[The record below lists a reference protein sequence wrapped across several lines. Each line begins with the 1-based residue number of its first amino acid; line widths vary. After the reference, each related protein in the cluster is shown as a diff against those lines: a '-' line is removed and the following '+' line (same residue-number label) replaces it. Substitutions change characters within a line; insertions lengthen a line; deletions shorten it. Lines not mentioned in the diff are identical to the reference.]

1 MNSSRSVNPRPSFAP
16 RALSL
21 AIALLL
27 GAPAFAA
34 NSGEAPKNFGLDV
47 KITGESEN
55 DRDLGTAPGGTLN
68 DIGIDLRPWAFGQW
82 GDWSAYFMGQAV
94 AATDTIET
102 DTLQS
107 DTDDGNNSRNDG
119 REPDKSYLAAREFW
133 VDYAGLTAYPG
144 EHLRFGRQ
152 RLREDS
158 GQWQDTNIEALNWSF
173 ETTLL
178 NAHAG
183 VAQRFSEYRTDLDEL
198 APEDKDR
205 THVFGDIS
213 TQWAPHHR
221 IGVRIHHAD
230 DSGHLRRP
238 GEEVDNLDKTYTP
251 LRRSLPRRTEQ
262 PPGSHPVRLLATA
275 RGLRREP
282 GLPQV
287 LARRRRLRHRH
298 QRHQRRPATGREGH
312 RPGTRPG
319 GDQVLQARPAA
330 GLDEPV
336 RRRALGADPLPRR
349 PVQAGRRLR
358 AGHRLDHAPRL
369 RRLHLALLSPARK
382 PDMPDISLSIPR
394 RRLPRLRPLAAAVLG
409 AVLLHGQAWAAQPVE
424 KPQPVPAQA
433 GNEPGL
439 TQGLKETGNYTVTTA
454 PAEPLHLDPPKLP
467 DLSGYTAAAVE
478 AKIVRKP
485 GGRASVQRMVQ
496 QQPLKEF
503 TGGSNRLAEWV
514 KRQRQMPQAIFIEGG
529 YVNLAQLAGKLPAS
543 ALEQVEPGVFVARLP
558 IVVSQGATLDID
570 KQVKELRL
578 SQERGAFLVN
588 DGMLFVRDSKVTG
601 WSESKKEPA
610 WFKTPNEFRPFLIS
624 WGGAEVYLSNSTFT
638 SFGYNASKAYGI
650 SISQYSPGMDKQM
663 KRPRPKGWV
672 IDSTIVDSWYGFYC
686 YEADDLVVKGNTYR
700 DNIVYGIDPH
710 DRSHRLIIA
719 DNTVHGTRKKH
730 GIIVSREV
738 NDSFIFNNRS
748 YENKLS
754 GIVLD
759 RNSEGNLVAYNEVYR
774 NHSDGI
780 TLYESGDNLLWGN
793 QVLAN
798 RRHGIRVRNS
808 VNIRLYENLAAGN
821 QLIGVYGHIKDLTN
835 TDRNIALDPFDTKV
849 SLIVVGGKLA
859 GNGSGPLSV
868 DSPLSLELYR
878 VAMLAPTKSSGIS
891 LPGVLGEK
899 QDQILDL
906 LVRQDK
912 AVLIDPVESQ
922 AELQD

>member
-1 MNSSRSVNPRPSFAP
+1 
-16 RALSL
+16 
-21 AIALLL
+21 
-27 GAPAFAA
+27 
-34 NSGEAPKNFGLDV
+34 
-47 KITGESEN
+47 
-55 DRDLGTAPGGTLN
+55 
-68 DIGIDLRPWAFGQW
+68 
-82 GDWSAYFMGQAV
+82 
-94 AATDTIET
+94 
-102 DTLQS
+102 
-107 DTDDGNNSRNDG
+107 
-119 REPDKSYLAAREFW
+119 
-133 VDYAGLTAYPG
+133 
-144 EHLRFGRQ
+144 
-152 RLREDS
+152 
-158 GQWQDTNIEALNWSF
+158 
-173 ETTLL
+173 
-178 NAHAG
+178 
-183 VAQRFSEYRTDLDEL
+183 
-198 APEDKDR
+198 
-205 THVFGDIS
+205 
-213 TQWAPHHR
+213 
-221 IGVRIHHAD
+221 
-230 DSGHLRRP
+230 
-238 GEEVDNLDKTYTP
+238 
-251 LRRSLPRRTEQ
+251 
-262 PPGSHPVRLLATA
+262 
-275 RGLRREP
+275 
-282 GLPQV
+282 
-287 LARRRRLRHRH
+287 
-298 QRHQRRPATGREGH
+298 
-312 RPGTRPG
+312 
-319 GDQVLQARPAA
+319 
-330 GLDEPV
+330 
-336 RRRALGADPLPRR
+336 
-349 PVQAGRRLR
+349 
-358 AGHRLDHAPRL
+358 
-369 RRLHLALLSPARK
+369 
-382 PDMPDISLSIPR
+382 MPDISLSIPR

-433 GNEPGL
+433 GNEP
-439 TQGLKETGNYTVTTA
+439 GLKETGNYTVTTA

-808 VNIRLYENLAAGN
+808 ANIRLYENLAAGN